1 MLEYVKLTLRI
12 KTNAYDTLLSELIR
26 AGAQDLGLAGVVN
39 DELDIEHI
47 DEVEDSLIRRAIAT
61 YVCCNFGNPTNYDRL
76 KKSYDEQ
83 KAQLSM
89 ATGYTEWSND

>member
-12 KTNAYDTLLSELIR
+12 KTTAYDSLLSDLIR

-39 DELDIEHI
+39 DELDIERI

-61 YVCCNFGNPTNYDRL
+61 YVCCNFGNPTNYDKL

-83 KAQLSM
+83 KSQLSN
-89 ATGYTEWSND
+89 ATGYTDWGD

>member
-39 DELDIEHI
+39 DELDIERI

>member
-12 KTNAYDTLLSELIR
+12 KTTAYDSLLSDLIR

-39 DELDIEHI
+39 DEFDIEHI

-61 YVCCNFGNPTNYDRL
+61 YVCCNFGNPTNYDKL

-83 KAQLSM
+83 KSQLSN
-89 ATGYTEWSND
+89 ATGYTDWGD

>member
-12 KTNAYDTLLSELIR
+12 KTTAYDSLLSDLIR

-47 DEVEDSLIRRAIAT
+47 DEVEDSLIRRAMLLAI
-61 YVCCNFGNPTNYDRL
+61 PTGEINQWL
-76 KKSYDEQ
+76 
-83 KAQLSM
+83 KAQ
-89 ATGYTEWSND
+89 Y

>member
-12 KTNAYDTLLSELIR
+12 KTTAYDSLLSDLIR

-39 DELDIEHI
+39 DDLDIEHI

-61 YVCCNFGNPTNYDRL
+61 YVCCNFGNPTNYDKL

-83 KAQLSM
+83 KSQLSNS
-89 ATGYTEWSND
+89 TGYTDWGD